1 MDYKRL
7 SMSFTLSGRTYT
19 LQGMHGSELSP
30 MSNKELSQ
38 LTEYPPNDNNL
49 KENSLTEGLG
59 PERRGRVRGLGFGAT
74 PSQVNAQ
81 IHSGGRVKELEAK
94 LKATN
99 GQVASF
105 QDTVTA
111 VVKQNEQ
118 LTDKCRKPIIRQLH
132 SASPTVNLQTAIQ
145 HQKSLEVDLRIHSTF
160 PAADRNHR
168 SMTSVHQFHS
178 AVWNSKPHRRS
189 PSKRSFYGEM
199 YGENLIFQP

>member
-1 MDYKRL
+1 MKGICSVASY
-7 SMSFTLSGRTYT
+7 
-19 LQGMHGSELSP
+19 H
-30 MSNKELSQ
+30 
-38 LTEYPPNDNNL
+38 EYPPNDNNL

-118 LTDKCRKPIIRQLH
+118 SQ
-132 SASPTVNLQTAIQ
+132 
-145 HQKSLEVDLRIHSTF
+145 
-160 PAADRNHR
+160 HR
-168 SMTSVHQFHS
+168 SVPMTQG
-178 AVWNSKPHRRS
+178 NSQVL
-189 PSKRSFYGEM
+189 
-199 YGENLIFQP
+199 ENAISYYIGIKMMI